1 MPYGFVYLSILIGS
15 IAAMNPAFS
24 QSPLRDLYDQ
34 GVKYGIEG
42 QFDTA
47 KTVFRKILNQD
58 STYIPAKLNLKIV
71 EQVLTGKLAEQAA
84 KYYFTA
90 IDFGNRDDF
99 DNKLDYLTRAIEI
112 SPDFALAYNDRAI
125 AYARKNL
132 YEQAID
138 DYDRAVKIA
147 PDLAEAYMN
156 KALACDK
163 INRPVDA
170 LEAYKSFLKYAGNRN
185 DHYTFYANNRVKE
198 LENFLRMQK

>member
-1 MPYGFVYLSILIGS
+1 MSYGFVYLSILIGS

-34 GVKYGIEG
+34 GVKHGIEG

-47 KTVFRKILNQD
+47 RTVFRKILNQD
-58 STYIPAKLNLKIV
+58 STYIPAKLNLEIV
-71 EQVLTGKLAEQAA
+71 EKVLAGKLADQAA
-84 KYYFTA
+84 KYYFMA

-99 DNKLDYLTRAIEI
+99 DNKLDYLTRAIDL

-125 AYARKNL
+125 AYARKNM
-132 YEQAID
+132 YELAIE
-138 DYDRAVKIA
+138 DYDSALKIS
-147 PDLAEAYMN
+147 PNLAEAYMN

-170 LEAYKSFLKYAGNRN
+170 LEAYKSFLKYAGDRN

-198 LENFLRMQK
+198 LENFLQMQK